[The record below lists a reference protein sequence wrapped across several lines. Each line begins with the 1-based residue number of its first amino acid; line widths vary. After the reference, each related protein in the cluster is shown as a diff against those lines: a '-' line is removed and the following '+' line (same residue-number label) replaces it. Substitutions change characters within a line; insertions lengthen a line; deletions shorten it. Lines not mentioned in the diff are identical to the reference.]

1 MTQELMRV
9 VAAIASETANLFGI
23 PAQLEGSVIRISS
36 GVVGVNEACSG
47 VRSLQTSLM
56 IGLLFGELKRLTL
69 GRRILLVASAAL
81 IAFVANCARAFFL
94 VWIAATRDLQAVAQW
109 HDFAGYTIV
118 AIVFLGTVAIA
129 ALLAKGQRSNALNPQ
144 PSTLN
149 SPLASA
155 RFTSRLSPPAS
166 VFLLFFTWLVAIE
179 AAVEIWYR
187 VHEHRLVAR
196 ERWSVQWP
204 ENAPGFRQIPINQEV
219 KSILRFDEGRQ
230 VSWSI
235 PAAPPSQPAANAM
248 LFFFRWEPG
257 TGTILRARSHRPDIC
272 LPSVGW
278 RQTGDYGVRDYRVNE
293 KLTLPFRHFAFA
305 LQDAK
310 RGSVV
315 AHAFFCIRE
324 NKVQPDARPF
334 GAGSVSG
341 PEWDRSDR
349 MRVVREGL
357 RNPGQQVMQL
367 VLIGPAELTP
377 TVAEALFA
385 EQLQEIVKLG
395 EP

>member
-1 MTQELMRV
+1 
-9 VAAIASETANLFGI
+9 
-23 PAQLEGSVIRISS
+23 
-36 GVVGVNEACSG
+36 
-47 VRSLQTSLM
+47 
-56 IGLLFGELKRLTL
+56 
-69 GRRILLVASAAL
+69 
-81 IAFVANCARAFFL
+81 
-94 VWIAATRDLQAVAQW
+94 
-109 HDFAGYTIV
+109 
-118 AIVFLGTVAIA
+118 
-129 ALLAKGQRSNALNPQ
+129 
-144 PSTLN
+144 
-149 SPLASA
+149 
-155 RFTSRLSPPAS
+155 
-166 VFLLFFTWLVAIE
+166 
-179 AAVEIWYR
+179 
-187 VHEHRLVAR
+187 
-196 ERWSVQWP
+196 
-204 ENAPGFRQIPINQEV
+204 
-219 KSILRFDEGRQ
+219 
-230 VSWSI
+230 
-235 PAAPPSQPAANAM
+235 M

-293 KLTLPFRHFAFA
+293 NLALPFRHFAFA

-324 NKVQPDARPF
+324 NRVQPDARVF

-367 VLIGPAELTP
+367 VLIGPAELTAA
-377 TVAEALFA
+377 VAEALFA
-385 EQLQEIVKLG
+385 EQLPEIVKLG